1 MAHPTLI
8 KSSLLVLALLG
19 SGPAAA
25 QDSPGARV
33 VAAAVNSVGLWIAN
47 QGDQAVRDIRKD
59 LRDTLAEK
67 LKPLLPAP
75 AELTPP
81 PATTADAR

>member
-8 KSSLLVLALLG
+8 KSSLLAFALLA

-33 VAAAVNSVGLWIAN
+33 VAAAANSVGLWIAS
-47 QGDQAVRDIRKD
+47 QGDQALREIRED

-75 AELTPP
+75 AEVTP